1 MDSESG
7 IFTRY
12 ITQRDLPKGDSEVL
26 DQLLADRD
34 LADRMAKLELLCQ
47 MEDIEVVRE

>member
-1 MDSESG
+1 MDPESG

-12 ITQRDLPKGDSEVL
+12 MTQRDLPKGDNEVL

-34 LADRMAKLELLCQ
+34 PVDGMAKLELLCQ
-47 MEDIEVVRE
+47 MEDIEAVRE